1 MSSVWND
8 ERFSVHSL
16 TAAINEEPSVPDQI
30 GKSGLFDEDGVET
43 TYIDIERQGNDL
55 QLVEPTPRG
64 GPGETTGDEVRTLE
78 TFKIPHYQRDD
89 HVTADEIQ
97 NVRQFGSDNQLEGLR
112 ARVVKKGS
120 RHARDL
126 DNTLEHQRI
135 GAISGIVT
143 TAKGTVLTNLYSKFG
158 YAVPAPLDLDHSDS
172 GLKLG
177 RVLKYALYG
186 IEDDLDRNYG
196 HIHTFTGRN
205 LHEWIW
211 NRPEVRETFL
221 NTTSAGVLRND
232 VPDVFEYGAF
242 KFERYKQ
249 GKKAREAGGGT
260 YIGHDEA
267 RVVPFG
273 VQDLFL
279 TRFAPADY
287 EETVNTE
294 GLPLYMRQYADPNGK
309 GRSLEVQMNPISI
322 CTNPGVLRK
331 IRLQNYNPND

>member
-1 MSSVWND
+1 MSSIWND
-8 ERFSVHSL
+8 DKFSVHSL
-16 TAAINEEPSVPDQI
+16 TASINEQPSVPDQI
-30 GKSGLFDEDGVET
+30 GKSGLFEEDGVNT

-64 GPGETTGDEVRTLE
+64 GPGETTGDEVRTME

-89 HVTADEIQ
+89 HVTADEVQ
-97 NVRQFGSDNQLEGLR
+97 NVREFGTDNQLEGLR
-112 ARVVKKGS
+112 ERVVSKGG

-143 TAKGTVLTNLYSKFG
+143 TAKGVVLANLYQKFG
-158 YAVPAPLDLDHSDS
+158 YAVPPALDLDHSNSD
-172 GLKLG
+172 LKLG
-177 RVLKYALYG
+177 RFLKHALYG

-196 HIHTFTGRN
+196 HMHVYTGRD

-211 NRPEVRETFL
+211 FRPEVQDRFKNTAEAQTLLEDVPETF
-221 NTTSAGVLRND
+221 NYAG
-232 VPDVFEYGAF
+232 F

-249 GKKAREAGGGT
+249 GRKAREAGGGT
-260 YIGHDEA
+260 YIAHNEA

-287 EETVNTE
+287 EETVNTK
-294 GLPLYMRQYADPNGK
+294 GLPLYMRQYPDPNGK
-309 GRSLEVQMNPISI
+309 GRSLEVQMNPISL
-322 CTNPGVLRK
+322 CTNPSVLRK
-331 IRLQNYNPND
+331 IRLQNYSPS